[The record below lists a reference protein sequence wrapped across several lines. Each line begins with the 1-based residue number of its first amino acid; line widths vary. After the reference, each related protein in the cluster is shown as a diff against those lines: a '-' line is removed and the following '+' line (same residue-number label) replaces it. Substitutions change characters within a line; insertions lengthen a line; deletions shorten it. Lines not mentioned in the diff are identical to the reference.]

1 MRRYGRQLFPFC
13 ALVFVFA
20 LFSVL
25 APERFLALRNL
36 VNILRVSSVT
46 GIAAVG
52 MTFVVIIGGIDLS
65 VGAML
70 SLSAMVTAVSMLL
83 FAGADMTMIANGEYV
98 SLGLLPMLG
107 GTLCGILVAGLS
119 GFLNGELIA
128 RLKIMPFLATLGTM
142 VVFRGGSLLIND
154 GRPAMTTD
162 YNWFDIGKVLGIPAA
177 ILLYFVVLLIG
188 GFLLQYTTFGRHVRA
203 LGSSPRTALHVGIDI
218 TRLRIWVYTLCG
230 VLVGVAGLIRMSR
243 ASGAYPFSAGI
254 GLELDVIA
262 AVLIGGAS
270 PSGGRGT
277 MAGSLIGV
285 LLVGVLRSGMTMLD
299 ISIYWQMIAVGVLV
313 LWALAADRRE
323 ARRLDPAR
331 ENLGN

>member
-1 MRRYGRQLFPFC
+1 MKRYSRQLFPFC

-70 SLSAMVTAVSMLL
+70 SFSAMVTAVSMLL
-83 FAGADMTMIANGEYV
+83 FAGADMAMIANGEYV
-98 SLGLLPMLG
+98 SIGLLPMLG
-107 GTLCGILVAGLS
+107 GTFCGIFVAGVC

-128 RLKIMPFLATLGTM
+128 RLKIAPFLATLGTM
-142 VVFRGGSLLIND
+142 MTFRGGSLLVND
-154 GRPAMTTD
+154 GRPAMVSD
-162 YNWFDIGKVLGIPAA
+162 YNWLDVGRVLGIPAA
-177 ILLYFVVLLIG
+177 VALFFVALLAG
-188 GFLLQYTTFGRHVRA
+188 GLLLQYTTFGRYVRA

-218 TRLRIWVYTLCG
+218 TRLRVLVYTLCG

-285 LLVGVLRSGMTMLD
+285 LLVGVLRNGLTMLD
-299 ISIYWQMIAVGVLV
+299 VSIYWQMVAVGMLV
-313 LWALAADRRE
+313 LGALAGDRWE
-323 ARRLDPAR
+323 MKRLELMH
-331 ENLGN
+331 ENTGN

>member
-52 MTFVVIIGGIDLS
+52 MPFVVIIGGIDLS

-162 YNWFDIGKVLGIPAA
+162 YNWLDIGKVLGIPAA

-270 PSGGRGT
+270 PSGGHCT

-285 LLVGVLRSGMTMLD
+285 VLVGVLRSGMTMLD

>member
-1 MRRYGRQLFPFC
+1 MKFYSRQLFPFC

-20 LFSVL
+20 LFSAL

-52 MTFVVIIGGIDLS
+52 MTFVIIIGGIDLS

-83 FAGADMTMIANGEYV
+83 FSGADMAMIANGEYV

-107 GTLCGILVAGLS
+107 GALCGIAVAGFC

-128 RLKIMPFLATLGTM
+128 RLKIAPFLATLGTM

-154 GRPAMTTD
+154 GRPAMTSD
-162 YNWFDIGKVLGIPAA
+162 CNWLDVGNVLGIPAA
-177 ILLYFVVLLIG
+177 VVLFFAVLLAG
-188 GFLLQYTTFGRHVRA
+188 GFLLQYTTFGRYIRA

-218 TRLRIWVYTLCG
+218 TRLRVVVYTLCG

-243 ASGAYPFSAGI
+243 ASGAYPFSAGV

-299 ISIYWQMIAVGVLV
+299 ISIYWQMVTVGILV
-313 LWALAADRRE
+313 LAALAGDRWESQHADI
-323 ARRLDPAR
+323 AR
-331 ENLGN
+331 ENTGN

>member
-1 MRRYGRQLFPFC
+1 MKFYSRQLFPFC

-20 LFSVL
+20 LFSAL

-52 MTFVVIIGGIDLS
+52 MTFVIIIGGIDLS

-83 FAGADMTMIANGEYV
+83 FSGADMAMIANGEYV

-107 GTLCGILVAGLS
+107 GALCGIAVAGFC

-128 RLKIMPFLATLGTM
+128 RLKIAPFLATLGTM

-154 GRPAMTTD
+154 GRPAMTSD
-162 YNWFDIGKVLGIPAA
+162 CNWLDVGNVLGIPAA
-177 ILLYFVVLLIG
+177 VVLFFAVLLAG
-188 GFLLQYTTFGRHVRA
+188 GFLLQYTTFGRYIRA

-218 TRLRIWVYTLCG
+218 TRLRVVVYTLCG
-230 VLVGVAGLIRMSR
+230 VLVGVAG
-243 ASGAYPFSAGI
+243 
-254 GLELDVIA
+254 DVDAA
-262 AVLIGGAS
+262 AVDGQHVTDPLARLGVESLALGLNVVGGNDLN
-270 PSGGRGT
+270 RD
-277 MAGSLIGV
+277 
-285 LLVGVLRSGMTMLD
+285 VGEFEALSRFHR
-299 ISIYWQMIAVGVLV
+299 AVGESRLGSVIRHRCRRYEFGALLRRCAVLAV
-313 LWALAADRRE
+313 LKCFLNSCSAKR
-323 ARRLDPAR
+323 
-331 ENLGN
+331 

>member
-162 YNWFDIGKVLGIPAA
+162 YNWLDIGKVLGIPAA

>member
-1 MRRYGRQLFPFC
+1 MRRYSRQLFPVC

-46 GIAAVG
+46 GIAAAG

-70 SLSAMVTAVSMLL
+70 SLSAMVTAISMLL
-83 FAGADMTMIANGEYV
+83 FAGADLSMIANGEYV

-107 GTLCGILVAGLS
+107 GTLCGIFISGLC

-128 RLKIMPFLATLGTM
+128 RLKIAPFLATLGTM
-142 VVFRGGSLLIND
+142 VVFRGGSLLLND
-154 GRPAMTTD
+154 GRPAMTSD
-162 YNWFDIGKVLGIPAA
+162 CNWLDVGHVLGVPAA
-177 ILLYFVVLLIG
+177 VVVYFAVLLAG
-188 GFLLQYTTFGRHVRA
+188 GVLLQYTTFGRYVRA
-203 LGSSPRTALHVGIDI
+203 LGSSPRTALHVGIDV
-218 TRLRIWVYTLCG
+218 TRLRVLVYTLCG

-243 ASGAYPFSAGI
+243 ASGAYPFSAGV
-254 GLELDVIA
+254 GLEIDVIA

-299 ISIYWQMIAVGVLV
+299 ISIYWQMVAVGVLV
-313 LWALAADRRE
+313 LGALAADRRE
-323 ARRLDPAR
+323 AQRLNLVQ
-331 ENLGN
+331 ENTGS